1 MGDAGAYFFGYVLA
15 ATSILGNV
23 KVTTVFALV
32 PPLFF
37 LLLPV
42 LDTTQVF
49 IRRLLAGKNPLS
61 TPGKD
66 HLHHRLLALGF
77 SQRRAALTLWTIT
90 MVSNWL
96 AMRLQGMTKTV
107 IYATTISI
115 IVLLGF
121 TLWQRILTAKRTTP
135 TRSSE

>member
-15 ATSILGNV
+15 ATSILGNL

-32 PPLFF
+32 PPVLF

-49 IRRLLAGKNPLS
+49 IRRLMAGKNPLS

-66 HLHHRLLALGF
+66 HLHHRLLALGL
-77 SQRRAALTLWTIT
+77 SQRRVAVTLWGLTL
-90 MVSNWL
+90 VANWL
-96 AMRLQGMTKTV
+96 AMKLQGMTPMVIHSTV
-107 IYATTISI
+107 ISI
-115 IVLLGF
+115 VMLLGF
-121 TLWQRILTAKRTTP
+121 TVWQKMRAKEPRVSAP
-135 TRSSE
+135 K

>member
-15 ATSILGNV
+15 ATSILGNL

-32 PPLFF
+32 PPVLF

-49 IRRLLAGKNPLS
+49 VLRLIAGKNPLS

-66 HLHHRLLALGF
+66 HLHHRLLARGL
-77 SQRRAALTLWTIT
+77 SQRSAALTLWTIT
-90 MVSNWL
+90 LVSNSL
-96 AMRLQGMTKTV
+96 AMKLQGMTTGAIAV
-107 IYATTISI
+107 TIGSI
-115 IVLLGF
+115 IILLSF
-121 TLWQRILTAKRTTP
+121 TVWRRIQAAQSTVR
-135 TRSSE
+135 

>member
-15 ATSILGNV
+15 ATSILGNL

-32 PPLFF
+32 PPVLF

-49 IRRLLAGKNPLS
+49 VLRLIAGKNPLS

-66 HLHHRLLALGF
+66 HLHHRLLARGL
-77 SQRRAALTLWTIT
+77 SQRSAALTLWTIT
-90 MVSNWL
+90 LVSNSL
-96 AMRLQGMTKTV
+96 AMKLQGMTTGAIAV
-107 IYATTISI
+107 TIGSI
-115 IVLLGF
+115 IILLSF
-121 TLWQRILTAKRTTP
+121 TVWRRIQATQSTVR
-135 TRSSE
+135 